1 MIDRYSLPK
10 MKKIW
15 ELENRFNKMLDVE
28 IAVCEA
34 WNRLGKVPDEALRI
48 IKQKAKINVPDILEI
63 EKKTKHDVIAFL
75 TSLEKYIGENSK
87 YVHLGLTSSDVVDTG
102 FILLIMHASGMILSR
117 LDKLMCALKKL
128 SKKHKLTYMMGRTH
142 GVHAEI
148 TTFGFKT
155 ALWYQETLRNVE
167 RFKYAVEHI
176 RYGKISGAVGTY
188 TNLDMRVEV
197 IALKLLKL
205 KPEPISSQIVQRD
218 RFAFFIQT
226 LALIAAFIEKIAVEI
241 RLLQKTE
248 TLEVEEPFSIGQKGS
263 SAMPHKHNPILCEQ
277 LSGLARIVRANSI
290 PALENI
296 SLWHERDISHSS
308 VERVI
313 FPDSTMLVD
322 YMLEKLL
329 FILEN
334 LKVNKKKMLF
344 NINIT
349 RGMIFSQNL
358 LIKLIEKGL
367 IRNKAYELIQQEANR
382 AHASDLDFKGLV
394 SNNEEIKKYLTEKE
408 LDACFDYKFN
418 EKKILK
424 TIDRGLNYK
433 AGGRD
438 G

>member
-1 MIDRYSLPK
+1 MIERYSLSE

-34 WNRLGKVPDEALRI
+34 WNKLRKIPDKAFNI
-48 IKQKAKINVPDILEI
+48 IKQKAKINVGDILKI
-63 EKKTKHDVIAFL
+63 EKTTKHDVIAFL
-75 TSLEKYIGENSK
+75 TSLEKYIGEDSK
-87 YVHLGLTSSDVVDTG
+87 YIHLGLTSSDVVDTA
-102 FILLIMHASGMILSR
+102 FILLIMDASNIILPKLNR
-117 LDKLMCALKKL
+117 LKAVLKKM
-128 SKKHKLTYMMGRTH
+128 SKKYKLTYMIGRTH

-155 ALWYQETLRNVE
+155 ALWYQEALRNLD
-167 RFKYAVEHI
+167 RFKYAVEQM

-188 TNLDMRVEV
+188 TNLDMRVER

-248 TLEVEEPFSIGQKGS
+248 TLEVEEPFSRGQKGS
-263 SAMPHKHNPILCEQ
+263 SAMPHKHNPISCEQ
-277 LSGLARIVRANSI
+277 LSGLARIVRANTI

-313 FPDSTMLVD
+313 FPDSTILID
-322 YMLEKLL
+322 YMLEK
-329 FILEN
+329 ILYILKY
-334 LKVNKKKMLF
+334 LKVNEKRMLN

-349 RGMIFSQNL
+349 KGLIFSQNL

-367 IRNKAYELIQQEANR
+367 IRNKAYELIQKETNR
-382 AHASDLDFKGLV
+382 AWSNDLNFKELV
-394 SNNEEIKKYLTEKE
+394 YNNKNIRKYLTKKE
-408 LDACFDYKFN
+408 LDSCFNYKFN

-424 TIDRGLNYK
+424 AIDRALEFSS
-433 AGGRD
+433 
-438 G
+438 